1 VADGPVVLLYRAVSL
16 LEFERVMRT
25 GRFTPM
31 PGSLAGKFFAE
42 SPEHAARWG
51 DHLEGPG
58 NFRILE
64 VEVLAATAD
73 TFRRWPR
80 LDGVGPARYAELRD
94 LEGVV
99 IREVGL

>member
-1 VADGPVVLLYRAVSL
+1 MAGEPVVLLYRAVSA

-25 GRFTPM
+25 GRFAPT

-51 DHLEGPG
+51 AHLEGPG

-64 VEVLAATAD
+64 VEVLVSTAD

-99 IREVGL
+99 IREVGS